1 MSGYTSVLIV
11 GSSGGIGKH
20 ITNGFL
26 KAKPSWKV
34 SLLVNS
40 DTLKEPTKKQIYDEF
55 TLKGA
60 QLITGEVEK
69 PETYQDKIKGIEVVV
84 SAISGRVVK
93 AQIPLIHAAKHAG
106 VKLFIPSEFGFDSS
120 SVRITRTFAPKAEI
134 QKEIKKVGLNYI
146 FVTTGLFYEYF
157 LWPIFKTDIQNKQ
170 VALYGERS
178 TKISACSLPEFSSL
192 LPDVVND
199 PSSINKTV
207 TISGDQTTTG
217 HFCDEFASFAGDN
230 VKITQYKPEEMLEQ
244 INSKAAENQMTVA
257 EEIIY
262 ILANGDSYFEN
273 ALNGSKYGK
282 KLSTLHEFLQSQK
295 KK

>member
-1 MSGYTSVLIV
+1 VINRVHNRKTDHLIIFQQINRMSGYKSVLIV

-55 TLKGA
+55 TSKGA

-134 QKEIKKVGLNYI
+134 QKEIKKKLVLTTYSLLLDYSMNISSGQYSKLIFKISKLHYMENVQPRFLHVLFLNLVLYCLMLLMIHLPSTKQLPFLEIKQQLDI
-146 FVTTGLFYEYF
+146 FVMNL
-157 LWPIFKTDIQNKQ
+157 L
-170 VALYGERS
+170 L
-178 TKISACSLPEFSSL
+178 SL
-192 LPDVVND
+192 
-199 PSSINKTV
+199 
-207 TISGDQTTTG
+207 
-217 HFCDEFASFAGDN
+217 
-230 VKITQYKPEEMLEQ
+230 
-244 INSKAAENQMTVA
+244 
-257 EEIIY
+257 EIM
-262 ILANGDSYFEN
+262 
-273 ALNGSKYGK
+273 
-282 KLSTLHEFLQSQK
+282 
-295 KK
+295 